1 MIDLLLASSSK
12 VHERGRFT
20 GMGSNFLAQSVG
32 EPDPLPKGR
41 ALALAVGKK
50 QSPSRLRK
58 ASPCSVLGVRR

>member
-1 MIDLLLASSSK
+1 
-12 VHERGRFT
+12 
-20 GMGSNFLAQSVG
+20 MGSNFLAQSVG